1 MTKTR
6 KATSKAGDLKYDLKE
21 DPPESAMEIVR
32 GSEESLGR
40 YNYYVKMLQDDD
52 EFSLNLLECHRIAVM
67 FTLVDRF
74 KTWELEKDKEEWVT
88 FLKNNYSVADLMRKY
103 EEFAMKYLQNAKG
116 VRKGPTSVFDQAR
129 EIVAEFRS
137 GGGELR
143 IEWKGED
150 VLEGV
155 SYEYSARPEKAEGDT
170 AGEVED
176 TPQFKNGDEPPS
188 KRLQDKKER
197 EDNS

>member
-1 MTKTR
+1 
-6 KATSKAGDLKYDLKE
+6 LVYDLKE

-32 GSEESLGR
+32 GSEESLAR
-40 YNYYVKMLQDDD
+40 YGYYLKMLQDDD
-52 EFSLNLLECHRIAVM
+52 EFNLNLLECHRIAVM

-103 EEFAMKYLQNAKG
+103 EEFALKYLQNAKG
-116 VRKGPTSVFDQAR
+116 VSKGPISVFDQAR

-143 IEWKGED
+143 IEWKGEE

-155 SYEYSARPEKAEGDT
+155 SHEYKDYQRPEEIRAPRLGGSSNVPQDT
-170 AGEVED
+170 V
-176 TPQFKNGDEPPS
+176 GDEAAPEEPENKKH
-188 KRLQDKKER
+188 KRRNTDST
-197 EDNS
+197 D